1 MSSKFGL
8 NGVKSKITKFDETGS
23 LTPIFLFVACSYVP
37 DLVTIEFLFNS
48 DGLHSSLLVPEYM

>member
-1 MSSKFGL
+1 
-8 NGVKSKITKFDETGS
+8 VKSKITKFDETGS